1 MVSINWNSEQ
11 NKGGD
16 SCTENLSLGSNGGN
30 ITTSTQLRKGGKNN
44 SQSGDMETNK
54 GSGIHIKG
62 VFQLYKR
69 EYSEKRF
76 QKRLRICPFTG
87 LREEEIA
94 YTEKLEKELR
104 ENIIEETNSEQMN
117 GSDQVRDLI
126 GKGNLATAL
135 PNLLHTSTSSGP
147 NQDKE
152 II

>member
-1 MVSINWNSEQ
+1 QVGVAGTKPSNIQTALSTQLRGNPDREPKVEKKGGRTPVREQ

-16 SCTENLSLGSNGGN
+16 SCAENLSLGSNGGN

-69 EYSEKRF
+69 EYSEKRL
-76 QKRLRICPFTG
+76 QKRLRICPFSG

-104 ENIIEETNSEQMN
+104 ENIIEETNSEQ
-117 GSDQVRDLI
+117 
-126 GKGNLATAL
+126 
-135 PNLLHTSTSSGP
+135 
-147 NQDKE
+147 DKLFN
-152 II
+152 